1 MMKKSQKPLN
11 FYSNVHLSGEKI
23 HYIGYE
29 DGQRVQYRDT
39 FSPVLYARC
48 NEVTEFKTLEG
59 QYVEDFK
66 PGSIKES
73 REFLEEY
80 KEVENF
86 KVYGQTQFLYQWIS
100 NNNILI

>member
-11 FYSNVHLSGEKI
+11 FYSNVFLSGEKI

-59 QYVEDFK
+59 HYAKEMSFGSVKDAREFIDEYKYVENL
-66 PGSIKES
+66 S
-73 REFLEEY
+73 
-80 KEVENF
+80 
-86 KVYGQTQFLYQWIS
+86 
-100 NNNILI
+100 LIHI